1 MMNLNLDQN
10 EIQLIRISGG
20 YMVRSSCQSFSH
32 LCLLHL
38 DELKN
43 NYEAAD
49 DDNTDES
56 KSNIPEFIEVN
67 LFFKQRTNQSIFVD
81 ISFDGYRSRSE

>member
-1 MMNLNLDQN
+1 MMNHNLDQN
-10 EIQLIRISGG
+10 EIQLVRISGG
-20 YMVRSSCQSFSH
+20 CMVWFSSRTIPF
-32 LCLLHL
+32 LFLVNV

-67 LFFKQRTNQSIFVD
+67 LFFKR
-81 ISFDGYRSRSE
+81 RSEQQWMNQYL